1 MGRVA
6 VFIDAD
12 NMSSV
17 LLKKIITYAK
27 QQGDIQLLKIYGN
40 KTSVLSWQKAVK
52 LLNDNLLNIQFRQNS
67 ICKKNSSDIA
77 ITVDIM
83 EVLMR
88 NKADC
93 FCLVSCDTDFTA
105 VLQRIKQNRQKRVVV
120 VVSNYGGKHLSQIA
134 HDALSVSLTAPKDDK
149 LPVRSHPKEDLQS
162 MFLYLVSQ
170 AINHN
175 ANKYGLVDV
184 STVANYLRKKQFKWK
199 QLGIGKLSNLLKSHS
214 NFTVVTR
221 DKISYVGFA
230 VKDKRKTKLR

>member
-17 LLKKIITYAK
+17 LLKIIITYAS
-27 QQGDIQLLKIYGN
+27 QQGDIQLFKIYGN
-40 KTSVLSWQKAVK
+40 KTSILSWQKAVRS
-52 LLNDNLLNIQFRQNS
+52 LSDNSLDIQFRQNS
-67 ICKKNSSDIA
+67 VCKKNSSDIA
-77 ITVDIM
+77 MTMDMM

-105 VLQRIKQNRQKRVVV
+105 VLERIKQNRRKRVVV
-120 VVSNYGGKHLSQIA
+120 VVSRYSGKHLSQIA
-134 HDALSVSLTAPKDDK
+134 HDALRVSLTTPKNDN
-149 LPVRSHPKEDLQS
+149 LPAKASPREDLQS
-162 MFLYLVSQ
+162 TFLYHVSQ

-175 ANKYGLVDV
+175 ANNNGLVDV
-184 STVANYLRKKQFKWK
+184 SVVANYLKKKQFKWK

-214 NFTVVTR
+214 NFNVVMKN
-221 DKISYVGFA
+221 KISYVGFA
-230 VKDKRKTKLR
+230 VKDKRKTRLR